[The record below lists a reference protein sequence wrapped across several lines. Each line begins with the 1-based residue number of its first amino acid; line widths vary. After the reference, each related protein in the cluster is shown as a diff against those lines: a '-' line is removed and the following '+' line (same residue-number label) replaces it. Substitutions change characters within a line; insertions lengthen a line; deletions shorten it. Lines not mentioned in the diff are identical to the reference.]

1 VDWFGVWGWVSPSSL
16 RGLFWARLLRGWL
29 SSCVVPLEGL
39 GLYWSPFK
47 EEENGTDLTQT

>member
-1 VDWFGVWGWVSPSSL
+1 MDWFGVWGWVSPSSL